1 MRKPFIAGN
10 WKMNLNHNEASGF
23 VNELSFKFENKN
35 DVKIAVC
42 PPFTSIRSVVVAV
55 EDEKLKNKDF
65 NIKIGAQ
72 NIYFEKNGA
81 FTGEISADMLKTLG
95 VEYVIVGHSER
106 RVIFK
111 EDDELVNKKIKAAL
125 SNGLKPIFCVGES
138 LETREKGKAVEFTL
152 NQVQAGLDLID
163 ISEISKITIAYE
175 PIWAIG
181 TGKTATPEDAQQMCN
196 SIRMKIEA
204 LYKKDIAE
212 NMIIQYGGS
221 VKPSNINEI
230 MAMPDID
237 GALVGGASIKTDDFL
252 ALINY

>member
-10 WKMNLNHNEASGF
+10 WKMNLNHNEA
-23 VNELSFKFENKN
+23 LSFIKDLSLRFNNKN
-35 DVKIAVC
+35 GITIAVC
-42 PPFTSIRSVVVAV
+42 PPFTSIRSVALAI
-55 EDEKLKNKDF
+55 EDEKFKSKDF

-72 NIYFEKNGA
+72 NMYFEKSGA
-81 FTGEISADMLKTLG
+81 FTGEISADMLNTLG
-95 VEYVIVGHSER
+95 VEYVIIGHSER

-111 EDDELVNKKIKAAL
+111 EDDELINKKIKAAL

-138 LETREKGKAVEFTL
+138 LETREKGNAVEFTL
-152 NQVQAGLDLID
+152 NQVRAGLDLISPD
-163 ISEISKITIAYE
+163 EMAQITIAYE

-196 SIRMKIEA
+196 SIRSKIEA
-204 LYKKDIAE
+204 LYEKNVAE
-212 NMIIQYGGS
+212 NTVIQYGGS
-221 VKPSNINEI
+221 VKPSNISEI
-230 MAMPDID
+230 MKMPDID

>member
-10 WKMNLNHNEASGF
+10 WKMNLNHNEASSF
-23 VNELSFKFENKN
+23 INELSFIFQNKN

-42 PPFTSIRSVVVAV
+42 PPFTSIRSVALAI
-55 EDEKLKNKDF
+55 EDEKSKNKNFD
-65 NIKIGAQ
+65 IKIGAQ
-72 NIYFEKNGA
+72 NMYFEKNGA

-95 VEYVIVGHSER
+95 VEYVIIGHSER

-111 EDDELVNKKIKAAL
+111 EDDELINKKIKAAL
-125 SNGLKPIFCVGES
+125 SNDLKPIFCVGES
-138 LETREKGKAVEFTL
+138 LETREKGNAVEFTL
-152 NQVQAGLDLID
+152 NQIQAGLDMID
-163 ISEISKITIAYE
+163 ESEIDNIAIAYE

-196 SIRMKIEA
+196 AIRVKVEN
-204 LYKKDIAE
+204 LYKKEISE
-212 NMIIQYGGS
+212 KIIIQYGGS
-221 VKPSNINEI
+221 VKPSNIAEI